1 MNKHFWNKV
10 YDYLANY
17 RYYKLNNN
25 KYQIQQMLKN
35 DNELETFVDEYNKKY
50 VTESRFGYIRPFDRK
65 KIDYLEVLK

>member
-35 DNELETFVDEYNKKY
+35 DNELETFVDEYNKNTLQNLDL
-50 VTESRFGYIRPFDRK
+50 VTLDHLIEKRLI
-65 KIDYLEVLK
+65 I

>member
-10 YDYLANY
+10 YDHLANY

-35 DNELETFVDEYNKKY
+35 DNELETFVDEYNKK
-50 VTESRFGYIRPFDRK
+50 IRYR
-65 KIDYLEVLK
+65 I